1 MQNYIRRLPFW
12 HKWDGRLPLQ
22 SIFPLA
28 LNLVLISWG
37 LQTAW
42 RKNRWSGITPILL
55 SITYLLLNAL
65 FRNSGGRYILPV
77 DWIILVY
84 FSIGLADLTTNLFG
98 TLFKLK
104 PPALLDASPLNAADP
119 LSPPVE
125 MPSGASHPQTLLRRR
140 AFYALSLGLLF
151 FGSLMPVT
159 ERAFE
164 PRYSEARQ
172 AEMMATLLQSE
183 IIEPGERANLEK
195 LIANGAGV
203 LSGRALYPRFFRENL
218 GEPGSG
224 NPFGPR
230 PYPRIGF
237 QLAGPITTPVLLPS
251 QNKPVYFP
259 HAADVLL
266 VGCSNDDILAVA
278 VFEPEGSLKAFYQRS
293 PLPLDLSCPF
303 PLQDLAVNK

>member
-1 MQNYIRRLPFW
+1 MTLPVSFRPLDNLVGLAGHRSFELFWSNCCGLQNYIRRLPFW

-125 MPSGASHPQTLLRRR
+125 MPSGASHPQTVLRRR

-203 LSGRALYPRFFRENL
+203 RKRACP
-218 GEPGSG
+218 
-224 NPFGPR
+224 
-230 PYPRIGF
+230 
-237 QLAGPITTPVLLPS
+237 LPS
-251 QNKPVYFP
+251 FLPRKSGGAWKRQSIWSETLPSHRFSIGWP
-259 HAADVLL
+259 HHNTGTPAIPEQTCLFSACSGCL
-266 VGCSNDDILAVA
+266 VGWL
-278 VFEPEGSLKAFYQRS
+278 FQ
-293 PLPLDLSCPF
+293 
-303 PLQDLAVNK
+303 